1 MPKYNEN
8 NNVKISEKKVSLQ
21 NPNLRVSKSILNNK
35 INNIKVLYLTL
46 IKWTDSFS
54 VNVTEIDMQHKKLVE
69 MINKL
74 YDAMKVGK
82 SRDVMGETLNDL
94 ISYTATHFKTEEK
107 YFDLYKYPE
116 KETHKAEHE
125 KFVETVTKFKTD
137 FDAGN
142 ATISI
147 EVMNFLREWL
157 TKHINGSDKKY
168 TKCFNDHGLK

>member
-1 MPKYNEN
+1 MP
-8 NNVKISEKKVSLQ
+8 
-21 NPNLRVSKSILNNK
+21 
-35 INNIKVLYLTL
+35 L
-46 IKWTDSFS
+46 ITWKDSFS
-54 VNVTEIDMQHKKLVE
+54 VKVTEIDTQHKKLVE

-82 SRDVMGETLNDL
+82 SKDVMGEILNNL

-107 YFDLYKYPE
+107 YFDLYSYPE

-125 KFVETVTKFKTD
+125 KFVETVTKFKEE
-137 FDAGN
+137 FDSGN

-147 EVMNFLREWL
+147 EVMNFLRDWL
-157 TKHINGSDKKY
+157 TKHINGEDKKY